1 MFYSN
6 FDNRFDK
13 LVDTLFSNDAP
24 LYEKTTT
31 TYVPNKFA
39 VDIKDDKAVMALSV
53 LGHDP
58 KDIEINCY
66 EDKIEVKAKKSQDDK
81 ENPFN
86 QLISDV
92 DERIT
97 IGKNYDGR
105 QAKAEIKNG
114 ILTITLEKKEESK
127 PKKLTLKVG

>member
-1 MFYSN
+1 MINYDIN
-6 FDNRFDK
+6 K
-13 LVDTLFSNDAP
+13 LFEDFFETP
-24 LYEKTTT
+24 KTT
-31 TYVPNKFA
+31 TYVPSKFA
-39 VDIKDDKAVMALSV
+39 VDIKDDSATMALAV

-58 KDIEINCY
+58 KDIEINCF
-66 EDKIEVKAKKSQDDK
+66 EDKIEIKAKKSQEDK

-86 QLISDV
+86 QLVSDIE
-92 DERIT
+92 ERIT

-114 ILTITLEKKEESK
+114 ILTISLEKKEESK

>member
-1 MFYSN
+1 MYII
-6 FDNRFDK
+6 DY
-13 LVDTLFSNDAP
+13 DTLFESFFNEPKA
-24 LYEKTTT
+24 KTTN
-31 TYVPNKFA
+31 YVPSKFA
-39 VDIKDDKAVMALSV
+39 VDIKDDTATMALSV

-58 KDIEINCY
+58 KNIEINCY
-66 EDKIEVKAKKSQDDK
+66 EDKIEIKAKKSQDDK

-86 QLISDV
+86 QLVSDIE
-92 DERIT
+92 ERIT

>member
-1 MFYSN
+1 MYIIDYN
-6 FDNRFDK
+6 K
-13 LVDTLFSNDAP
+13 LFEDFFETPNLRPNG
-24 LYEKTTT
+24 
-31 TYVPNKFA
+31 TYTNSKFA
-39 VDIKDDKAVMALSV
+39 VDIKDDTATMALSV

-58 KDIEINCY
+58 KNIEINCY
-66 EDKIEVKAKKSQDDK
+66 EDKIEIKAKKSQEDK

-86 QLISDV
+86 QLVSDIE
-92 DERIT
+92 ERIT

>member
-1 MFYSN
+1 MYII
-6 FDNRFDK
+6 DYDK
-13 LVDTLFSNDAP
+13 LFEDFFGET
-24 LYEKTTT
+24 KTKTT
-31 TYVPNKFA
+31 TYVPSKFA
-39 VDIKDDKAVMALSV
+39 VDIKDDTATMALSV

-58 KDIEINCY
+58 KNIEINCY
-66 EDKIEVKAKKSQDDK
+66 EDKIEIKAKKSQEDK

-86 QLISDV
+86 QLVSDIE
-92 DERIT
+92 ERIT

-114 ILTITLEKKEESK
+114 ILTITLDKKEESK